1 MPYIV
6 TTNKITM
13 SNRDDEEVQNRDGIL
28 TTYFTESNSS
38 GYHYC
43 TISFN

>member
-1 MPYIV
+1 MSYIV
-6 TTNKITM
+6 TRNKITM

-28 TTYFTESNSS
+28 TAYVTESNSS

-43 TISFN
+43 TISLN